1 MVNGAVDYV
10 DKKGESIAVKAH
22 IGSKEFIVGAVVN
35 DETVI
40 SPRKGR
46 VSIGDIK
53 KGNNVCFGHT
63 LEEKT
68 SIRRGY

>member
-1 MVNGAVDYV
+1 MLT
-10 DKKGESIAVKAH
+10 KKGESIAVKAN

-40 SPRKGR
+40 STRKGR

-53 KGNNVCFGHT
+53 KGDNMCFGHT
-63 LEEKT
+63 L
-68 SIRRGY
+68 RRGY